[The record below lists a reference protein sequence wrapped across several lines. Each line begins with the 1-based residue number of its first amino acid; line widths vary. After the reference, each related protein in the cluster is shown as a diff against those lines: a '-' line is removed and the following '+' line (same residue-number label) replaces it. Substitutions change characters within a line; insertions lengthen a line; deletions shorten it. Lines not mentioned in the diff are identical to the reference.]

1 MPIVKTICYIYTV
14 FYHSNIV
21 YHLKA
26 RLKAAMLV
34 VALLVSFFCISG
46 YVSRP
51 VATSAMATSGQAAAV
66 RANVKAAIHYKRA
79 LLRIHNNPLEAAAIA
94 KPKNISQRILAN
106 AFAARHVLLSTEF
119 SALKHTFAYP
129 VRHLSLSAC
138 NG

>member
-1 MPIVKTICYIYTV
+1 M
-14 FYHSNIV
+14 FYQSNIV
-21 YHLKA
+21 HHLKA

-34 VALLVSFFCISG
+34 AALLVSFFYISG

-51 VATSAMATSGQAAAV
+51 AVNCAMATSGQGAVV
-66 RANVKAAIHYKRA
+66 RANVKAAFHYKWA
-79 LLRIHNNPLEAAAIA
+79 LFRIHNNPLEAAAIA

-106 AFAARHVLLSTEF
+106 AFAARYALLSTQF